1 MIIILYNKLRKY
13 LSLLIYKNIYPF
25 VSFFFLPLDIF
36 SSGLDLIFSIFF
48 QTYFLLQYYLQRRA
62 TIDTFGE
69 ANDERRKNYTIWRE
83 YTQDC
88 TCLKSKINANMFINK
103 FICRFEYINRFD
115 YTLNFKGWFF
125 FRSISI

>member
-48 QTYFLLQYYLQRRA
+48 QTYFLLQYYLRRRA

-69 ANDERRKNYTIWRE
+69 ANDERRKNYTI
-83 YTQDC
+83 
-88 TCLKSKINANMFINK
+88 
-103 FICRFEYINRFD
+103 
-115 YTLNFKGWFF
+115 
-125 FRSISI
+125 